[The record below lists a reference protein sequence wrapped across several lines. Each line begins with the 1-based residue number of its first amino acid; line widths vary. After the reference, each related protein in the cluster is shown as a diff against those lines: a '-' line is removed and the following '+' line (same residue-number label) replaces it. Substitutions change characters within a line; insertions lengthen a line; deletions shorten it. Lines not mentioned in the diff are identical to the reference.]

1 MPLHCDGLHSWPFP
15 SIPFHATIF
24 VSLPWCPMNRILCSA
39 LLFDMDG
46 VLVDSTA
53 AVARAWTAWANQK
66 GMDPEFVIKAAHG
79 RTSFASVQA
88 LLPQA
93 SDAVHRRENSWL
105 EQAELA
111 DVTDIVALPGARELL
126 SAIPAS
132 QFAVVTSAIREL
144 AEVRLRAAG
153 LLEFTRYLVSASD
166 IQRSKPDPEPYVKG
180 ATALGLSPAQCIVV
194 EDAPNGVRS
203 GKAAGCRVLAIRT
216 TTNDAELRAEGAE
229 WIVNDCA
236 SIHLAAPPS
245 RSELALELA
254 DDSANLRIPQ
264 MS

>member
-1 MPLHCDGLHSWPFP
+1 M
-15 SIPFHATIF
+15 TR
-24 VSLPWCPMNRILCSA
+24 VLCSA

-53 AVARAWTAWANQK
+53 AVARAWTKWAIQQ

-88 LLPQA
+88 ILPQA
-93 SDAVHRRENSWL
+93 SDAVHRRENALL
-105 EQAELA
+105 EQAELS
-111 DVTDIVALPGARELL
+111 DVADIVALPGARELL
-126 SAIPAS
+126 AAIPPG

-153 LLEFTRYLVSASD
+153 LLELTRHLVSASD
-166 IQRSKPDPEPYVKG
+166 IQRSKPDPEPYLKG
-180 ATALGLSPAQCIVV
+180 AATLGLSPGQCTVV
-194 EDAPNGVRS
+194 EDAPSGVRS
-203 GKAAGCRVLAIRT
+203 GKDAGCRVLAIRT
-216 TTNDAELRAEGAE
+216 TTHDSELLAEGAD

-236 SIHLAAPPS
+236 SIRLAAHAPGQ
-245 RSELALELA
+245 LALELI
-254 DDSANLRIPQ
+254 DDSRNPRVPQ